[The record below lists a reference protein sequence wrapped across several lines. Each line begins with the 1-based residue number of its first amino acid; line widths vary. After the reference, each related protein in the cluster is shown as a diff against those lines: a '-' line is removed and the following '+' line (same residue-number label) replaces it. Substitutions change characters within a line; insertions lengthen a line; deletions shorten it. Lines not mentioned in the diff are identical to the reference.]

1 VRLRIVLMGAVLLLV
16 VAVTAVILATRY
28 GQHLPLPAVLR
39 ACEARTPAGAV
50 KLNDD
55 QMANAATIAAIGIR
69 RSLPDRAIMVALA
82 AALQESQL
90 RNLTGGDRDSVGLF
104 QQRPSQGWGSREQ
117 LQDPRY
123 AAKKFYDALLRVR
136 GWQKMRVT
144 EAAQRVQRSA
154 YPEAYERWTTDSAVL
169 AEALAG
175 RVTGAI
181 TCTHVGAPT
190 HRGQAARESLDTG
203 LQLDWGTSA
212 SVSGTDFSVAVT
224 ARDQQ
229 AGWQFAH
236 WIVAQSAAHG
246 VERVRFSNQEWSAD
260 TGAWRPVSQTNDTF
274 SQVLAEV
281 YRP

>member
-50 KLNDD
+50 KLSDD

-104 QQRPSQGWGSREQ
+104 QQRPSQGWGTREQ
-117 LQDPRY
+117 LRDPRY

-136 GWQKMRVT
+136 GWQEMRVT

-175 RVTGAI
+175 RVTGAV
-181 TCTHVGAPT
+181 TCTHAGAPT

-212 SVSGTDFSVAVT
+212 NVSGTDLSVAVS

-229 AGWQFAH
+229 AGWQLAH
-236 WIVAQSAAHG
+236 WIVAHSAAHG
-246 VERVRFSNQEWSAD
+246 VERVRFSNQQWSAD
-260 TGAWRPVSQTNDTF
+260 TGAWRSMSDTDGTS